1 MVKVINESEFNDV
14 IKEGNVVV
22 DCFATWCGPCKMLGP
37 ILDNVSEE
45 LTDINF
51 YKLDVDG
58 ATSIAKEYSIMS
70 IPCILV
76 FKEGKLDK
84 KIVGL
89 RSKDDLVNELK

>member
-1 MVKVINESEFNDV
+1 MVIINNTDEFNKE
-14 IKEGNVVV
+14 IKDGVVLV
-22 DCFATWCGPCKMLGP
+22 DFFATWCGPCKMLGP

-58 ATSIAKEYSIMS
+58 AESIAKEYSIMS
-70 IPCILV
+70 IPCLLV

-89 RSKDDLVNELK
+89 RSKDDVVNELK